1 MFVVLHKERKSKM
14 ARTVTL
20 TLEFVACAGASDS
33 EIVRPIFSALK
44 DLRESDHPIL
54 DVRLLEATGC
64 LGVRFYPDGKHEE
77 IREFEG
83 RDD

>member
-1 MFVVLHKERKSKM
+1 M
-14 ARTVTL
+14 ARTITL
-20 TLEFVACAGASDS
+20 TLEFAACAGASDT

-44 DLRESDHPIL
+44 DLRESEHPIL
-54 DVRLLEATGC
+54 DVKLLDVKGA
-64 LGVRFYPDGKHEE
+64 LGVRFYPDGTHEE